1 MKVGDLI
8 KCKVFGDISLIVE
21 IDHNHHIRHGI
32 KRVPAPYLV
41 KGADALEWLTEDYI
55 ENDCEVVS
63 ESR

>member
-21 IDHNHHIRHGI
+21 IDHNHHISYGPR
-32 KRVPAPYLV
+32 REPAPYLV
-41 KGADALEWLTEDYI
+41 KGARTLEWLTADYI
-55 ENDCEVVS
+55 ENDCEVIS

>member
-8 KCKVFGDISLIVE
+8 KCKVFGDIGLIVE
-21 IDHNHHIRHGI
+21 IDHNHHIRYGI
-32 KRVPAPYLV
+32 KREPAPYLV
-41 KGADALEWLTEDYI
+41 KGARALEWLTADYI